1 MADIKLLRWRCR
13 RGMKELDKL
22 LEGYLLNHFENA
34 SPAEQD
40 AFITLLTLPDP
51 LIYDYL
57 FQGLIPEENSLQN
70 IVNQITDLKK
80 TVQ

>member
-22 LEGYLLNHFENA
+22 LEDYLLNHFDNA
-34 SPAEQD
+34 NPAEQD
-40 AFITLLTLPDP
+40 AFTALLSLPDP
-51 LIYDYL
+51 LLYGYL
-57 FQGLIPEENSLQN
+57 FQGQKPEENSIQN
-70 IVNQITDLKK
+70 IVNQIIHLKK